1 MQFSDPTNTPVPEPS
16 LLAIGNFD
24 GVHRGHQY
32 LVRHVVSQSL
42 AAGLKPV
49 VLTFEPHPS
58 LILSQSPKEKL
69 TGLKRKLELL
79 RGISE
84 SLDVRV
90 ERFDSALANRTPRE
104 FVEEVLI
111 RRHGARQVVV
121 GANFRFGH
129 RRAGDLETLR
139 QLGTELGFTAQA
151 ADLLQAAEEPI
162 SSSRVREAL
171 HRGDLA
177 IATELLGRPHTLRGV
192 VVRGEQLGRQLG
204 FPTANLD
211 QVEEMLPAHGV
222 YAVRVKLADQ
232 SELRDAVANIGN
244 RPTVQ
249 GRVVTIEAHLLDFS
263 SDLYGQEVEL
273 QLVERVRSERRFED
287 LSALRA
293 QIERDVARARELL
306 RA

>member
-1 MQFSDPTNTPVPEPS
+1 